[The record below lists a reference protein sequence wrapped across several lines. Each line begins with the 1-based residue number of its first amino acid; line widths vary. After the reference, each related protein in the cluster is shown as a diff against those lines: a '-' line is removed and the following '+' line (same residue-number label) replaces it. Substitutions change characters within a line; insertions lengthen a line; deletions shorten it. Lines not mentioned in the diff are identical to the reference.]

1 MMKGLFLSS
10 VVNPSEQTN
19 ESLEQLV
26 ENLSINNLERS
37 DINAFQKLLQE
48 IPDKLIR
55 FGIRAALAL
64 ILFLIG
70 RQLIKLIRKFL
81 KKSLNRAGVAAST
94 IGFVDSSVKALL
106 YVFLIVMLAANLG
119 VGVTSIVALLTSM
132 TLTIG
137 LALQGSLT
145 DFAGGILILLTHNIR
160 IGDYIIENAS
170 HHEGTVEE
178 IGIFYT
184 RLVTIDERV
193 VVIPNSAL
201 ASTTIVNVTSK
212 QQRLM
217 NLLIPVSYE
226 TNLDQVKKVI
236 MNLILQD
243 ERIDQD
249 KLKNVFVS
257 ELGESSINIGVRFF
271 VNTEDYWN
279 VKWDFLECVK
289 KKFDESNIT
298 IPYNQ
303 LDVHLVQES

>member
-106 YVFLIVMLAANLG
+106 YVSTGATIA
-119 VGVTSIVALLTSM
+119 ALL
-132 TLTIG
+132 
-137 LALQGSLT
+137 
-145 DFAGGILILLTHNIR
+145 
-160 IGDYIIENAS
+160 
-170 HHEGTVEE
+170 
-178 IGIFYT
+178 
-184 RLVTIDERV
+184 
-193 VVIPNSAL
+193 
-201 ASTTIVNVTSK
+201 
-212 QQRLM
+212 
-217 NLLIPVSYE
+217 
-226 TNLDQVKKVI
+226 
-236 MNLILQD
+236 
-243 ERIDQD
+243 
-249 KLKNVFVS
+249 FVS
-257 ELGESSINIGVRFF
+257 IEHKNPTG
-271 VNTEDYWN
+271 
-279 VKWDFLECVK
+279 
-289 KKFDESNIT
+289 
-298 IPYNQ
+298 NQ
-303 LDVHLVQES
+303 LPKALFT